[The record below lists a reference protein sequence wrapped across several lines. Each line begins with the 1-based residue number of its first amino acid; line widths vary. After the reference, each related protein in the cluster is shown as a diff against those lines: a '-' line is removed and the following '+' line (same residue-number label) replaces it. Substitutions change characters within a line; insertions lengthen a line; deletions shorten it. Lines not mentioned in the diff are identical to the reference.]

1 MAENKLQAQDI
12 KQFDPSELERAMS
25 ILKDCIKLKKDEV
38 QKYKSADLT
47 AIDMDKV
54 FYLAHICHEIT
65 AAATLVLL
73 SSKDCDEIQALEFFF
88 LEYSPENLKNC
99 FETCQ
104 NIDNLKII
112 TEVMAFVDFDENG
125 YPLDDCRK
133 ALNSMQNRLRVVMER
148 GDLFNQKMLRTFD
161 ATYDLIE
168 NLEDLY
174 KSKQFVMMAEL
185 SDKYPECR
193 GAKIYEKY
201 SKSFNNFFEQDFD
214 EDDDFDEDWDGDED
228 IDIEDDIIT
237 LDSVKDFKKYGINED
252 DLVAANYIKDHLK
265 KFKK

>member
-1 MAENKLQAQDI
+1 
-12 KQFDPSELERAMS
+12 
-25 ILKDCIKLKKDEV
+25 
-38 QKYKSADLT
+38 
-47 AIDMDKV
+47 
-54 FYLAHICHEIT
+54 
-65 AAATLVLL
+65 
-73 SSKDCDEIQALEFFF
+73 
-88 LEYSPENLKNC
+88 
-99 FETCQ
+99 
-104 NIDNLKII
+104 
-112 TEVMAFVDFDENG
+112 
-125 YPLDDCRK
+125 
-133 ALNSMQNRLRVVMER
+133 MER